1 MSQTSPYSPA
11 NTSILLQLD
20 AAGSVNS
27 TVSSLVLNG
36 AFPFSIDALVRFKS
50 LPLSQDMP
58 FVPIVSQA
66 GIFQFGAS
74 GAQLALLI
82 SGMAPAVTTT
92 APLLQ
97 GTWQALAV
105 TCSGSQVYLYIDG
118 ELVAGPIAIGGSP
131 GSVPADIVIGNLFE
145 GELRRV
151 RAFNVAL
158 TADQVLAN
166 MYTRIDDATVAF
178 DYDFSVNP
186 PCDQSNNKFPVALA
200 GSAAMISEVPALRL
214 QATAYARPLYQ
225 KHVNPGGGLIDPYTV
240 QADVYITDSS
250 LSNDQYIFIN
260 GDIEDSSGMG
270 LFLRYNGSSGF
281 NVVSERGANW
291 VGDALVSTA
300 VIPLNQ
306 WSNIA
311 TTFDGTTLCLY
322 IDGVLDAS
330 KAFGPIA
337 ETCESSY
344 LVIGA
349 ARSVGQPTGAT
360 PLQGYVASVDV
371 WNLALTAADIQLYLQ
386 APPPVDA
393 SGLLARYDFTLSPAR
408 NLVDGHPIGLV
419 DGARIDM
426 QIASISAQTVI
437 ASSAFTGSR
446 PRQTTDST
454 FPATGE
460 ALIAALNA
468 ELKAASATPGADSPH
483 LQAQRAWTAT
493 IVANLAHS
501 KAVPFMISSEIQGDA
516 HVIYVDQ
523 GGKRWEAGRAVGFPN
538 DDISVW
544 KAQLVFTVVFGVV
557 DLISGLKC
565 DFTQQGRAYIG
576 KILTDPKIAANLSL
590 GAAMTGAGIF
600 EIVRQ
605 LYNGGYLR
613 ILVGLLVSVG
623 YWALLRVVARLILVF
638 SGITVAAWVVS
649 LASTALAFA
658 TVYKNKP
665 QPPPTPD
672 PVDPLPL
679 IQIMEVRL
687 AFDPTQTLRNS
698 LPFYADPQATR
709 LAAVDTSRFPDGW
722 YLLDDTRTICIQARF
737 AAAEGFNGIAS
748 IQATGSA
755 EFGQSNMVEVTFV
768 NGVSDYITFQFA
780 NNGIG
785 QGGVRARNATLTWNG
800 TILGVAGNF
809 GITNHRVYV
818 TLKRATLPW
827 LEYGDPTQRVW
838 KSVLDY
844 ACQWA
849 EGTLAVDGAAA
860 AITTRVN
867 NSGLRYDSVNGAA
880 FYVEVVNGNS
890 QFNLTSFTRFLS
902 GSAFSPRTV
911 NCTDCATIVTTFAN
925 ALGCELLEAVMTD
938 PQGNGFA
945 TNMIIAIG
953 SNAFGPTFPGRPSQG
968 RFSYHEVAWS
978 SGFGGASEP
987 IYDACLQVDGSTTP
1001 WPGASMPTLPTPM
1014 TFSVEAAMPAL
1025 PIPTPYATM
1034 SYRSRLCANSAD
1046 GIGKCIPSGAAAS
1059 TQFGHRRVF

>member
-1 MSQTSPYSPA
+1 MSQASPYMPA
-11 NTSILLQLD
+11 NTSLALQLD
-20 AAGSVNS
+20 AAGTVSS
-27 TVSSLVLNG
+27 PVSSLVLNG
-36 AFPFSIDALVRFKS
+36 SFPFSIDALVRFKS

-66 GIFQFGAS
+66 GIFEFGAS
-74 GAQLALLI
+74 GAELALLI

-118 ELVAGPIAIGGSP
+118 ALIVGPIGIGGSP
-131 GSVPADIVIGNLFE
+131 GAAPADIVIGNLFE
-145 GELRRV
+145 GEIRRV

-158 TADQVLAN
+158 TSDQVLAY
-166 MYTRIDDATVAF
+166 MYAGIDDATVVF

-186 PCDQSNNKFPVALA
+186 PCDQSSNKFPVAVA
-200 GSAAMISEVPALRL
+200 GTAAMISEVPALRL
-214 QATAYARPLYQ
+214 QATSYARPLYQ
-225 KHVNPGGGLIDPYTV
+225 KQVNPGGGLIDPYTV
-240 QADVYITDSS
+240 QADVYISDSS

-270 LFLRYNGSSGF
+270 LFLRYNGSNGF
-281 NVVSERGANW
+281 NVISERGASW
-291 VGDALVSTA
+291 VGDALTSTA

-322 IDGVLDAS
+322 IDGALDAS

-337 ETCESSY
+337 EAAESSY

-360 PLQGYVASVDV
+360 PLQGYIASVDV
-371 WNLALTAADIQLYLQ
+371 WNLALTAADIQLHL
-386 APPPVDA
+386 AAAPPVDA
-393 SGLLARYDFTLSPAR
+393 SGLLAHYDFTLSPAR

-419 DGARIDM
+419 DGARIDT
-426 QIASISAQTVI
+426 QIASVSAQTVVPG
-437 ASSAFTGSR
+437 AAFTSRR
-446 PRQTTDST
+446 PRQTTAST
-454 FPATGE
+454 YPANRE
-460 ALIAALNA
+460 DLIAALNA
-468 ELKAASATPGADSPH
+468 ELEAASSALDADSPH
-483 LQAQRAWTAT
+483 VKAQRAWTAT
-493 IVANLAHS
+493 IVADLARS
-501 KAVPFMISSEIQGDA
+501 EALPFMISSEIQGDA
-516 HVIYVDQ
+516 HIIYVDQ
-523 GGKRWEAGRAVGFPN
+523 GGKRWEAGRAVGLPN
-538 DDISVW
+538 DDITVW

-557 DLISGLKC
+557 DLVSGLKC

-658 TVYKNKP
+658 TVYKSKP
-665 QPPPTPD
+665 QPPPSPD

-698 LPFYADPQATR
+698 LAFYADPQVAR
-709 LAAVDTSRFPDGW
+709 LAAVDASRCPGGW

-737 AAAEGFNGIAS
+737 AAEAEFNGTAN
-748 IQATGSA
+748 IQATGSV
-755 EFGQSNMVEVTFV
+755 EFGQSNTVEVAFI
-768 NGVSDYITFQFA
+768 NGVSGYIQFQFA
-780 NNGIG
+780 NNGIAL
-785 QGGVRARNATLTWNG
+785 GGIRVSNATLAWNG
-800 TILGVAGNF
+800 TIGPAPFDF
-809 GITNHRVYV
+809 GTTNHRIYV
-818 TLKRATLPW
+818 ALKRPTFPW
-827 LEYGDPTQRVW
+827 IEFGDNTQRVW
-838 KSVLDY
+838 QSVLEH

-849 EGTLAVDGAAA
+849 QGALQADAAAA
-860 AITTRVN
+860 AITTWVN
-867 NSGLRYDSVNGAA
+867 NSGLSYDNVRGAASYVEIVNGS
-880 FYVEVVNGNS
+880 S
-890 QFNLTSFTRFLS
+890 QFNLSSFVRFLS

-925 ALGCELLEAVMTD
+925 ALGCELFAAVMKD

-945 TNMIIAIG
+945 TNTIIAIG

-968 RFSYHEVAWS
+968 RFSYHEVAWR
-978 SGFGGASEP
+978 GFGGGDEP

-1001 WPGASMPTLPTPM
+1001 WPGQSMPTLPTPM
-1014 TFSVEAAMPAL
+1014 TFSVEAAIPAL
-1025 PIPTPYATM
+1025 PIPTPYPTM

-1046 GIGKCIPSGAAAS
+1046 GIGKCIPCGSAAN
-1059 TQFGHRRVF
+1059 TQWGHRRVF